1 MAPVI
6 PIICLLSVRF
16 LSKFFLHL
24 SEVFPKKIPAPIS
37 GTGNVAYA
45 VNAFNAGN
53 AGNAGNAAQPYAAVI
68 AIFLGSLTGLRGI
81 TTVRTPF
88 LKLAFTPSAFTS

>member
-16 LSKFFLHL
+16 LSKFFEHL

-37 GTGNVAYA
+37 GTGNADYS
-45 VNAFNAGN
+45 VNAINASN
-53 AGNAGNAAQPYAAVI
+53 AFNAAQPYATVI

>member
-16 LSKFFLHL
+16 LSKFFEHL
-24 SEVFPKKIPAPIS
+24 SEVFTKKIPVPDMGA
-37 GTGNVAYA
+37 GNVAYA

-53 AGNAGNAAQPYAAVI
+53 AAQPYATVI